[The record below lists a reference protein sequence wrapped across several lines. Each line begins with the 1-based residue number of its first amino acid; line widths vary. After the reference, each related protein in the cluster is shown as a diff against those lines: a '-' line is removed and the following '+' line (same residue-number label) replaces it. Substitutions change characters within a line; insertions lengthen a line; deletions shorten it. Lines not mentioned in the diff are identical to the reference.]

1 MHKTAYPCNGKRK
14 ISYTCVIEFAHSLL
28 GNMLES
34 STPESVG
41 LYFSKHEY
49 STSHLQP
56 VCH

>member
-1 MHKTAYPCNGKRK
+1 MMHKTAYPCNGKRK

-41 LYFSKHEY
+41 LYFSK
-49 STSHLQP
+49 LIA
-56 VCH
+56 